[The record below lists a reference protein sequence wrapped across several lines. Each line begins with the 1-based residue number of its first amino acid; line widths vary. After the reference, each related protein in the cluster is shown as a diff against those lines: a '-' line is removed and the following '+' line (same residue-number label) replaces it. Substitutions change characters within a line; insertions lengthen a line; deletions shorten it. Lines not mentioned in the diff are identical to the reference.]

1 VTTGFGSRNGHHPR
15 SPQGTLGNSARR
27 ISIALVI
34 LAILIVLSPSFPLN
48 VHSAPPSQPATFY
61 LHKQDSKTLN
71 TITTNLW
78 ANTTQLW
85 ASSTQTEARNAVR
98 NSPGIWNFYTQ
109 PELAGNA
116 TFTGPLTFILYL
128 SSSAST
134 GTGTVITGT
143 VSKITTGGTVVP
155 LAIASLSNAPVTP
168 TISVYTLTIISNTY
182 PIEAGAI
189 LDFTITVSIPGNQ
202 VRTITL
208 YYDAPSY
215 QSHVSVTFE
224 SRLGLVFFSTYNQ
237 TGTQTGFFSRNWTVP
252 ARQVTLAL
260 SLFDALGL
268 YDIAS
273 VRANVTSPSG
283 SSVLTNSP
291 LTRTQGSG
299 VNYTGTYSLDLTY
312 AGSAPSGT
320 YSTSIA
326 ATDNSG
332 VSLAAQTSYTIYA
345 LWRLDLR
352 TLSQDPVPLQ
362 VQGVSVTIFSG
373 AVPVFSGTSNASGW
387 VNPTGILLRDDST
400 YTINAYWQGY
410 QVNQTLSYAPGS
422 SITQPLLLTV
432 HQVDF
437 NNVFHDGNGNLLP
450 QPPSTF
456 RLTYPN
462 GTVTSQSG
470 SAVNILPS
478 GSYSISGVTWKGV
491 DVTPGTVNFNP
502 RNGSPVLNLGIFDA
516 TVLVVNQ
523 DGQPLSGS
531 QVTLS
536 LGGVSVAQGTTGPDG
551 VLVLDDLPKGQYIVL
566 VDYQSQTVTSTIDLS
581 QDQSSRVQV
590 NLAPSTSWIGQTL
603 SWVLVL
609 GAAVGGLAGYRQ
621 FTKSRLAFKEEPFEH
636 LDSLTGGGFRSGDT
650 ALLVGDLGT
659 GKTTMCEQLTHK
671 TLDGGSPVIF
681 LTYDSPDNVRASM
694 KSLHWDPS
702 QFEAKGQLQIVGCE
716 LSSSE
721 TNARGFGM
729 LENFYDITAL
739 NISINS
745 ALEETKIPKP
755 TIVIDSLTPLV
766 ERVSLAGLL
775 NLLQETTAKVKKL
788 EGRLFLTI
796 DRSVPR
802 TALVRLEETVD
813 SVIELLQVTEGGKT
827 LSELRIKKLRGRKTD
842 NKPIRVRVDSGKGI
856 VFQVRRTIHGRPLG
870 EEKPVAVQTRRK

>member
-1 VTTGFGSRNGHHPR
+1 M
-15 SPQGTLGNSARR
+15 
-27 ISIALVI
+27 
-34 LAILIVLSPSFPLN
+34 
-48 VHSAPPSQPATFY
+48 
-61 LHKQDSKTLN
+61 
-71 TITTNLW
+71 
-78 ANTTQLW
+78 
-85 ASSTQTEARNAVR
+85 
-98 NSPGIWNFYTQ
+98 
-109 PELAGNA
+109 

-155 LAIASLSNAPVTP
+155 LAIASLSNAPVTT
-168 TISVYTLTIISNTY
+168 TISVYALTIISNTY
-182 PIEAGAI
+182 QIEAGAI

-202 VRTITL
+202 VRTIIL
-208 YYDAPSY
+208 YYDASSY
-215 QSHVSVTFE
+215 QSHVSITFE
-224 SRLGLVFFSTYNQ
+224 SRLGLVLFSTYNQ
-237 TGTQTGFFSRNWTVP
+237 TGAQTGFFSRNWTIP
-252 ARQVTLAL
+252 ARQVTLTV

-273 VRANVTSPSG
+273 VRTNVTSPSG
-283 SSVLTNSP
+283 SNVLTNSP
-291 LTRTQGSG
+291 LTRTQGSA
-299 VNYTGTYSLDLTY
+299 VNYTGTYSLNLTY
-312 AGSAPSGT
+312 AGSALSGT
-320 YSTSIA
+320 YSTSIT

-332 VSLAAQTSYTIYA
+332 VSLVAQTSYTIYA

-387 VNPTGILLRDDST
+387 VIPTGFLLRDDSP

-410 QVNQTLSYAPGS
+410 QVNQTLSYTPGS
-422 SITQPLLLTV
+422 SITQSLSLTV
-432 HQVDF
+432 YRVDF
-437 NNVFHDGNGNLLP
+437 NSVFRDGNGDLLT
-450 QPPSTF
+450 QPPTSF

-462 GTVTSQSG
+462 GTVASQTG

-478 GSYSISGVTWKGV
+478 GTYSISGVTWKGV

-523 DGQPLSGS
+523 DGQPLPGS

-536 LGGVSVAQGTTGPDG
+536 LGGSSVAQGTTGPDG
-551 VLVLDDLPKGQYIVL
+551 VLVFDDLPKGQYIVL
-566 VDYQSQTVTSTIDLS
+566 VDYESQMVTSTIDLT

-609 GAAVGGLAGYRQ
+609 GAAVGGLVGYRQ

-636 LDSLTGGGFRSGDT
+636 FDSITGGGFRSGDT
-650 ALLVGDLGT
+650 ALIVGDLGT
-659 GKTTMCEQLTHK
+659 GKTTMCEQLTYK
-671 TLDGGSPVIF
+671 TLTGGDPVIF
-681 LTYDSPDNVRASM
+681 LTYDSPDNIRASM
-694 KSLHWDPS
+694 RSFHWDPS
-702 QFEAKGQLQIVGCE
+702 QFEAKHQFQLVGCE

-721 TNARGFGM
+721 TNARGFGI
-729 LENFYDITAL
+729 LENFYDITVL

-745 ALEETKIPKP
+745 ALEETKMAKP
-755 TIVIDSLTPLV
+755 SIIIDSLTPLV
-766 ERVSLAGLL
+766 ERASLTGLV

-788 EGRLFLTI
+788 QGQLFLAV

-802 TALVRLEETVD
+802 TALVRLEEAVD
-813 SVIELLQVTEGGKT
+813 SVIELAQVNEGGKT
-827 LSELRIKKLRGRKTD
+827 LSELRVKKLRGRKTD
-842 NKPIRVRVDSGKGI
+842 NKPIRMRVDSRKGI
-856 VFQVRRTIHGRPLG
+856 VFQVRRTIHGKPLT
-870 EEKPVAVQTRRK
+870 EEKPVSVQNRKN